1 MSRLTS
7 SVYDIARSA
16 GACAASGRVLAPGER
31 VVVALIERTDDGGL
45 DRLDF
50 AEEAWDAGA
59 RDPAGRRVFAHW
71 RGVQPE
77 PNAKPRQFIDDDSLL
92 DLFHRLGESGSEGGD
107 GKRRAAFRYVLALIL
122 CRKRLLVHE
131 GSAPGALLVRA
142 RGSDPGSAPIRVE
155 DPGLDE
161 SMLAAATE
169 QVGAVL
175 RAEG

>member
-1 MSRLTS
+1 M
-7 SVYDIARSA
+7 
-16 GACAASGRVLAPGER
+16 CAATGRVLSPGDR

-50 AEEAWDAGA
+50 DEEAWDAGA

-71 RGVQPE
+71 RGAQAE
-77 PNAKPRQFIDDDSLL
+77 PNAKPRQFIDDDALL
-92 DLFHRLGESGSEGGD
+92 DLFHQLGESGADGGD
-107 GKRRAAFRYVLALIL
+107 GRGRAAFRYVLALIL

-131 GSAPGALLVRA
+131 GSARGAILVRA
-142 RGSDPGSAPIRVE
+142 RGSEPGSAPIRVD

-161 SMLAAATE
+161 AMLAAATE